1 MFWGQFF
8 GFGARFLRAQIG
20 SILGMYYEV
29 FRVIFEGW
37 ISVDLGAIF
46 GARECRLGF
55 FDVVVLRGQIWGW
68 FAVDLGAH
76 LGMFAGCIQE
86 CQDVPFENFHWKNLK
101 PIGIENGYDP
111 LVM

>member
-1 MFWGQFF
+1 
-8 GFGARFLRAQIG
+8 
-20 SILGMYYEV
+20 
-29 FRVIFEGW
+29 
-37 ISVDLGAIF
+37 LGAIF

-86 CQDVPFENFHWKNLK
+86 CQDVPFENFH
-101 PIGIENGYDP
+101 
-111 LVM
+111 